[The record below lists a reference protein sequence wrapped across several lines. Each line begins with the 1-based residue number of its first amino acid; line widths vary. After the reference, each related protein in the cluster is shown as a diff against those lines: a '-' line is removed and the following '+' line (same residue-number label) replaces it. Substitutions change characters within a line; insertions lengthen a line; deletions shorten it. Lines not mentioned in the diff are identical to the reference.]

1 MSAISG
7 FGSTNSFST
16 TNSNA
21 FSELTS
27 GQFLQIIFTELAN
40 QDPFEPNDSQAMLEQ
55 LATIR
60 SIEADTQLSSKLSSL
75 VRQSEFAAATGLI
88 GSLVSG
94 VTLDNRRVADLVIS
108 VSMTQDGPVLNLFD
122 GSRMFFSNVDE
133 VVGPL
138 NNPPPVNPPDDD
150 DDNNQPPPPPP
161 PPGNNNVLPPPLVV
175 VPPIEPDV
183 VAPTDPADPAD
194 PMTQILFGPARR

>member
-7 FGSTNSFST
+7 FPTSNSFST

-40 QDPFEPNDSQAMLEQ
+40 QDPFEPNDSQAMLQQ

-60 SIEADTQLSSKLSSL
+60 SIESDTQLSGRLNSL
-75 VRQSEFAAATGLI
+75 VRQNEFASATGLI

-94 VTLDNRRVADLVIS
+94 ITLDNRRVADMVIS

-122 GSRMFFSNVDE
+122 GSRMLFSKVDE

-138 NNPPPVNPPDDD
+138 NNPTPPNPGNPVDPP
-150 DDNNQPPPPPP
+150 NNNEPPPPNV
-161 PPGNNNVLPPPLVV
+161 NNNVLPPVV
-175 VPPIEPDV
+175 TIPPQ
-183 VAPTDPADPAD
+183 APGQVNPTAPGSPADPK
-194 PMTQILFGPARR
+194 QQRLFSPAGI

>member
-1 MSAISG
+1 MSAITGYS
-7 FGSTNSFST
+7 SNNSFST
-16 TNSNA
+16 SNSNA

-60 SIEADTQLSSKLSSL
+60 SIESDTQLSTKLSAL
-75 VRQSEFAAATGLI
+75 VRQSEFAAASGLI

-94 VTLDNRRVADLVIS
+94 ISLDNRRVADMVIS

-122 GSRMFFSNVDE
+122 GSRMFFSKVDE

-138 NNPPPVNPPDDD
+138 NNPPPPVDPPDDD
-150 DDNNQPPPPPP
+150 NNEPPP
-161 PPGNNNVLPPPLVV
+161 PPGGSNGSVMLDLSGLTRPDKVDPTD
-175 VPPIEPDV
+175 PIEPSG
-183 VAPTDPADPAD
+183 PPNERLFSPA
-194 PMTQILFGPARR
+194 AR

>member
-7 FGSTNSFST
+7 YPSASSFST
-16 TNSNA
+16 TGTNA

-40 QDPFEPNDSQAMLEQ
+40 QDPFEPNDSQAMLQQ

-60 SIEADTQLSSKLSSL
+60 SIESDTQLSTKLSAL
-75 VRQSEFAAATGLI
+75 VRQSEFAAASGLI

-94 VTLDNRRVADLVIS
+94 ISLDNRRVADLVIS

-122 GSRMFFSNVDE
+122 GSRMFFSKVDE

-138 NNPPPVNPPDDD
+138 NTTPPPVDPPDDD
-150 DDNNQPPPPPP
+150 DDTNEPPPPN
-161 PPGNNNVLPPPLVV
+161 GNGLRL
-175 VPPIEPDV
+175 PDV
-183 VAPTDPADPAD
+183 SGLTQPDGAAPTDPADLSD
-194 PMTQILFGPARR
+194 PMTERLFSPAAR

>member
-7 FGSTNSFST
+7 FTSVNSFSS
-16 TNSNA
+16 TNTNA
-21 FSELTS
+21 FSELSS

-60 SIEADTQLSSKLSSL
+60 SIESDTQLSAKLSTL
-75 VRQSEFAAATGLI
+75 VRQNEFAAASGLI

-94 VTLDNRRVADLVIS
+94 VSLDNRRVADLVIS
-108 VSMTQDGPVLNLFD
+108 ISMTDRGPVLNLFD

-133 VVGPL
+133 VIGPL
-138 NNPPPVNPPDDD
+138 NTTPPVEPPDDD
-150 DDNNQPPPPPP
+150 DDDNNEPPPP
-161 PPGNNNVLPPPLVV
+161 PPGGGGE
-175 VPPIEPDV
+175 VPPGAVIPV
-183 VAPTDPADPAD
+183 PSLTPGSLTPSNPVSPAD
-194 PMTQILFGPARR
+194 PMTQLLFGPATR

>member
-1 MSAISG
+1 MSAIAG
-7 FGSTNSFST
+7 FPTSNSFST

-27 GQFLQIIFTELAN
+27 GQFLQIIFAELAN
-40 QDPFEPNDSQAMLEQ
+40 QDPFEPNDSQAMLQQ

-60 SIEADTQLSSKLSSL
+60 SIESDTQLSARLNSL
-75 VRQSEFAAATGLI
+75 VRQNEFAAATGLI

-94 VTLDNRRVADLVIS
+94 ITLDNRRVADLVIS

-122 GSRMFFSNVDE
+122 GSRMFFSKVDE

-138 NNPPPVNPPDDD
+138 NTPTPPGQPGNPVDPP
-150 DDNNQPPPPPP
+150 NNNEPPPPT
-161 PPGNNNVLPPPLVV
+161 GNTNVLPPVV
-175 VPPIEPDV
+175 TAPPQ
-183 VAPTDPADPAD
+183 APGQVNPADPGTPSD
-194 PMTQILFGPARR
+194 PKQERLFAPAGR

>member
-1 MSAISG
+1 MSAIAG
-7 FGSTNSFST
+7 FSTSNSFST

-40 QDPFEPNDSQAMLEQ
+40 QDPFEPNDSQAMLQQ

-60 SIEADTQLSSKLSSL
+60 SIESDTQLSARLNSL
-75 VRQSEFAAATGLI
+75 VRQNEFAAATGLI

-94 VTLDNRRVADLVIS
+94 ITLDNRRVADLVIS

-122 GSRMFFSNVDE
+122 GSRMFFSKVDE

-138 NNPPPVNPPDDD
+138 NTPTPPGNPVDPP
-150 DDNNQPPPPPP
+150 NNNEPPPPT
-161 PPGNNNVLPPPLVV
+161 GNTNVLPPVV
-175 VPPIEPDV
+175 TAPPQTPGEVNPVDPGTPSDPKQEV
-183 VAPTDPADPAD
+183 LFAPA
-194 PMTQILFGPARR
+194 GR

>member
-7 FGSTNSFST
+7 FATPNSFST

-27 GQFLQIIFTELAN
+27 GQFLKIIFAELAN
-40 QDPFEPNDSQAMLEQ
+40 QDPFEPNDSQAMLQQ

-60 SIEADTQLSSKLSSL
+60 SIESDTQLSTKLNAL
-75 VRQSEFAAATGLI
+75 VRQNEFAAATGLI
-88 GSLVSG
+88 GNLVSG
-94 VTLDNRRVADLVIS
+94 ITLDNRRVADLVIS

-122 GSRMFFSNVDE
+122 GSRMFFSKVDE

-138 NNPPPVNPPDDD
+138 NNPPPPNPGNPVDPP
-150 DDNNQPPPPPP
+150 NNNEPPPPT
-161 PPGNNNVLPPPLVV
+161 GNTNVLPPVV
-175 VPPIEPDV
+175 TAPPQPPGQV
-183 VAPTDPADPAD
+183 NPADPGSLGD
-194 PMTQILFGPARR
+194 PKQERLFAPAGR